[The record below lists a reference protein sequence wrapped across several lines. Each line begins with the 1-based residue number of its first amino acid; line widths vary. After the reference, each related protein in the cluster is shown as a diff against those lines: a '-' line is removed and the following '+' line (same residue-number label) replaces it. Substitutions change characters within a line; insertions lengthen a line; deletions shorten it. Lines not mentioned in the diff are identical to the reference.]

1 MSSAAPVRRNN
12 SASAAPANAQ
22 RPPAN
27 APATP
32 APAAAPA
39 TATANATGKKV
50 QFANGTKQANSNG
63 SSTTGINAST
73 SVPSVGRDGTTA
85 ATNGKPPA
93 APNNGRQTP
102 LTFPAE
108 ATDTWL
114 SFKILG
120 IFLVVALGLFYI
132 MKSNLLGRIYNKL
145 SSAPSDANNAS
156 IAQKQL
162 GILRE
167 PAAESAE
174 KRKSIFAQCMDKIK
188 ESFTNIKESFLSA
201 SDIAALPEVP
211 ATAAAEPTQANQNP
225 LLARMQAPNLPKV
238 NLPNLGLD
246 LMKAREKKQT
256 AVDRQLTISC
266 DKMPPEDER
275 ALLNFAVL
283 GCRVA
288 GYLGPRMNG
297 VFAEEAA
304 VESAIKM
311 GCRLFV
317 LDIDYLDAKPS
328 KPVLVCRDE
337 NGNLLSNNTGSIQKV
352 AASLIAYT
360 RRQRGAGT
368 DPILVLLNIQ
378 RLPGGQ
384 PKGRQALQ
392 FMSEIARQ
400 LTPMSQYLL
409 RSTDEGDAQQQR
421 LQDVLFKL
429 PITRFEN
436 QVILLTNVDTS
447 GFRDREAGEFEPQRD
462 LDLLVNARVFTNEDK
477 ALNNYQ
483 FPTDSSPATAVA
495 NTWSYYT
502 TIPPAN
508 YNNEIEKTRHTF
520 SIAMMRALGPPPSPE
535 DVDTL
540 VNKLGVQGIIVH
552 PFPNVDQF
560 AVAEEKKQLAAG
572 VYSPSFFESFSFIP
586 KAGILRYKQPTAI
599 VVPPADPKLNA
610 NGGLLTAPVVNP

>member
-1 MSSAAPVRRNN
+1 MSSTTPAVRRNN
-12 SASAAPANAQ
+12 APAANASRPASSVPTPAVNAQQPPASTNAQ
-22 RPPAN
+22 R
-27 APATP
+27 
-32 APAAAPA
+32 
-39 TATANATGKKV
+39 V
-50 QFANGTKQANSNG
+50 QFAPGTKPANNNGARQNSG
-63 SSTTGINAST
+63 SSSSGNGNSRTNNS
-73 SVPSVGRDGTTA
+73 GTH
-85 ATNGKPPA
+85 TN
-93 APNNGRQTP
+93 NNGRQSP
-102 LTFPAE
+102 LTFPQE
-108 ATDTWL
+108 AIDTWL

-120 IFLVVALGLFYI
+120 IFLVAALGLFYI
-132 MKSNLLGRIYNKL
+132 MKSNLLGRLYNKL
-145 SSAPSDANNAS
+145 SSAPSDSNNAS
-156 IAQKQL
+156 IAHRQL

-167 PAAESAE
+167 PAAEASE
-174 KRKSIFAQCMDKIK
+174 KRKSIFAICMDKIK
-188 ESFTNIKESFLSA
+188 ESFTTIKESFLSA
-201 SDIAALPEVP
+201 SDIEALPEVP
-211 ATAAAEPTQANQNP
+211 TAAKANENP
-225 LLARMQAPNLPKV
+225 LLNRMQTPNLPKP

-246 LMKAREKKQT
+246 LVKAREKKQT

-317 LDIDYLDAKPS
+317 FDIDYLDAKPS

-400 LTPMSQYLL
+400 LAPMSQYLL
-409 RSTDEGDAQQQR
+409 RSADEGDAQQQR
-421 LQDVLFKL
+421 LQDILFKL

-436 QVILLTNVDTS
+436 QVILMTNVDTS

-483 FPTDSSPATAVA
+483 FPTDSSPASAIA

-520 SIAMMRALGPPPSPE
+520 SIAMMRALGPHPSPE

-552 PFPNVDQF
+552 PFPNVDEF
-560 AVAEEKKQLAAG
+560 AVKEEKKQLEAG

-586 KAGILRYKQPTAI
+586 KAGVLRYKQPAAI

-610 NGGLLTAPVVNP
+610 NGGLLTAPDVNP